1 MPTVRQVYETALSIM
16 NESDETSYTNRVVG
30 IVNTLIGQCW
40 QMSAEYDTG
49 RRDMWT
55 PVTDIDDEI
64 IGIDMNIALSVM
76 PYGLAAMLYLD
87 EDAGRANS
95 WWGIYQENLADSRRN
110 PAEFE
115 PIVDEYGCREYCDS
129 FGRW

>member
-1 MPTVRQVYETALSIM
+1 MTVKQVYDAALAIM
-16 NESDETSYTNRVVG
+16 NEPAEDSYQTRAIP

-64 IGIDMNIALSVM
+64 VGIDMNIALSVM

-87 EDAGRANS
+87 EDAARANS
-95 WWGIYQENLADSRRN
+95 WWQIYQENLVDSRRN

-115 PIVDEYGCREYCDS
+115 SVSDVYGCFEFHSD
-129 FGRW
+129 GRW